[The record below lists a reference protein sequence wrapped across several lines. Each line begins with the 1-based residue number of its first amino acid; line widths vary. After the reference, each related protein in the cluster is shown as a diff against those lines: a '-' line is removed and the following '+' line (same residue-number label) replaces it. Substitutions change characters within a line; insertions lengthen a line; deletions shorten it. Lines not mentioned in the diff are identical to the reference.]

1 MMTLTIHGRLTCD
14 VADLIA
20 ASAAYAQAR
29 ELSGKGASQFPE
41 GKITEGGQLIARVS
55 YNGRVWA
62 VDPAKPAGGGNLV
75 YCPGSV
81 GKDEGRP
88 DIFNEGREA
97 CWGRRVPNPYP
108 ADSIEHEVFNRGFD
122 YARSCYANPAAAPSR

>member
-1 MMTLTIHGRLTCD
+1 MTLTLTIHGRLTQD
-14 VADLIA
+14 VADFPA

-29 ELSGKGASQFPE
+29 ELSGEGNSTFPT
-41 GKITEGGQLIARVS
+41 GYITSGEQRLARVS

-62 VDPAKPAGGGNLV
+62 IDADKPDGGGNLV

-81 GKDEGRP
+81 GVDEGRP

-97 CWGRRVPNPYP
+97 VWGRQRENPYAP
-108 ADSIEHEVFNRGFD
+108 GTLEHRVFEAGAEF
-122 YARSCYANPAAAPSR
+122 ARSCYTQA